1 MVLFLRGR
9 DQWRQPLPRGVHP
22 GSVPAVVKNTVKQT
36 LVTPSG
42 TVHVVGAPRERL
54 RDYYHLFLRWGWG
67 RALASVVV
75 GFLSLNVVFACLYDI
90 IGGISNARIGS
101 FSDAFFFSVQTMAT
115 IGYGDMHPAT
125 TVAHIVVVA
134 EAVVGLLV
142 TAIVTGL
149 VFAKFSVS
157 TSRIV
162 FSRHATISPMNGLPT
177 LMFRLGN
184 ERSNSIVEAQLR
196 VTLMRSEHT
205 KEGVLYYRMYELKL
219 LRDRSQAFSR
229 SWSALHVIDEES
241 PLYGET
247 PESLHAKE
255 IELVCGV
262 IGTDDTSLQ
271 AVHAQ
276 HTYLDTDIV
285 FGARH
290 ADILTENEDGSITL
304 DLHRFHDIQ
313 PTQPIAGFPYSTA

>member
-1 MVLFLRGR
+1 V
-9 DQWRQPLPRGVHP
+9 Q
-22 GSVPAVVKNTVKQT
+22 NTVKQT
-36 LVTPSG
+36 VVTPSG
-42 TVHVVGAPRERL
+42 TIHVVGAPRERL
-54 RDYYHLFLRWGWG
+54 RDYYHLFLRWSWT
-67 RALASVVV
+67 RALSSVVV
-75 GFLSLNVVFACLYDI
+75 AFLSLNVVFACMFEI
-90 IGGISNARIGS
+90 VGGISNARIGS
-101 FSDAFFFSVQTMAT
+101 FSDSFFFSVQTMAT
-115 IGYGDMHPAT
+115 IGYGDMHPVT
-125 TVAHIVVVA
+125 MVAHVVVVA

-162 FSRHATISPMNGLPT
+162 FSRRATISPMDGLPT

-205 KEGVLYYRMYELKL
+205 KEGVLYYRMYDLKL
-219 LRDRSQAFSR
+219 ARDRSQAFSR

-247 PESLHAKE
+247 PESLRAKE

-271 AVHAQ
+271 AVHAR
-276 HTYLDTDIV
+276 HTYIDGDIV

-290 ADILTENEDGSITL
+290 ADILAENEDGSITL

-313 PTQPIAGFPYSTA
+313 PTLAIEGFPYPSA